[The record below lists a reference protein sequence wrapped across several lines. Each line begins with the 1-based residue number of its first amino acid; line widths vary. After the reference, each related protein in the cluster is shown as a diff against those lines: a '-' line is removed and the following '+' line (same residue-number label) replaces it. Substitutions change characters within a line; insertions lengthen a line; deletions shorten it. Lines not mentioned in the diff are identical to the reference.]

1 MLRALARSLTHSIG
15 PYKGIVRKS
24 IDRSIGPYKS
34 IVLKSI
40 DRKSI
45 FIPTCLALL
54 KPMLDLS
61 AEALML
67 ATECTYVTIYVVF
80 RYCIISSTAK
90 GIQHIAQI
98 VYHMTSSHTCIKH
111 LILEDTF
118 CDNANTL
125 QLHTPPRLGAD
136 ALVLD
141 CCAKILS

>member
-24 IDRSIGPYKS
+24 IDRSIGPYKG

-67 ATECTYVTIYVVF
+67 AAESPFTWYSETALF
-80 RYCIISSTAK
+80 QALQRAFSKLSRLCII
-90 GIQHIAQI
+90 
-98 VYHMTSSHTCIKH
+98 
-111 LILEDTF
+111 
-118 CDNANTL
+118 
-125 QLHTPPRLGAD
+125 
-136 ALVLD
+136 
-141 CCAKILS
+141 